1 MRGARDHE
9 NEEGGIT
16 VNDRINPGGATPA
29 TDSEADADREQIRLR
44 AMAALRRGEFD
55 LAEQAISRGDAT
67 LAELVENLRIY
78 QMELQM
84 QADELMRSQA
94 QTQQALDRFSALF
107 SNLPVPAL
115 LVDANGVVLEANRHA
130 EEDFGVSS
138 AMMRGYLF
146 HRLIDADDYQAE
158 VRGALLDAR
167 ATGHADVAAVR
178 FRAAAGQQMVGDLH
192 IESLTDPVGGTQQ
205 YACVMIDRTQQLA
218 DLEQLQSSLAR
229 LRAREH
235 ENQQLAD
242 AMLRHARAVLTLDA
256 GGRISWASDDVLELT
271 GYSPQEL
278 GGHPVLKLLGNDDSV
293 MADCSKRIAE
303 GSSGRH
309 AAARLRRKDGTAAT
323 VALDLMAMPGPPPGF
338 IVLLVEQVR
347 S

>member
-1 MRGARDHE
+1 M
-9 NEEGGIT
+9 
-16 VNDRINPGGATPA
+16 NDRINPDGAMPGGDAGA
-29 TDSEADADREQIRLR
+29 GEARDQMRLR

-84 QADELMRSQA
+84 QADELLRSQA

-130 EEDFGVSS
+130 EEGFGITS

-178 FRAAAGQQMVGDLH
+178 FRAAGGQQMVGDLH
-192 IESLTDPVGGTQQ
+192 IESLADPVGGAQQ
-205 YACVMIDRTQQLA
+205 YACVMIDRTEQLA

-242 AMLRHARAVLTLDA
+242 AMLRHQQAVLMLDA
-256 GGRISWASDDVLELT
+256 AGRITWASEDVLELT
-271 GYSPQEL
+271 GYAPAEL
-278 GGHPVLKLLGNDDSV
+278 SGHPVLELLCRDDSV

-303 GSSGRH
+303 GTSGRH
-309 AAARLRRKDGTAAT
+309 AAAHLRRKDGGSIA
-323 VALDLMAMPGPPPGF
+323 VSLDLLSVPGAAPRF
-338 IVLLVEQVR
+338 IVLLAQQAVGC
-347 S
+347 